1 MIKRLFPYPL
11 MSLALLAM
19 WLLLHNSVSPATLLG
34 GALAAFAA
42 PWAMAALQTERL
54 RIRSLTALIRLAG
67 IVLYD
72 IVRSNIAVAT
82 IILSRRHRK
91 GAAGFIII
99 PLDMR
104 NRFGLTLL
112 ALIVTSTPG
121 TLWVQYNSTRGTLL
135 LHVLDLVD
143 EATWITLIKQRYE
156 RLLLEA
162 FE

>member
-1 MIKRLFPYPL
+1 MMKRVFPHPL
-11 MSLALLAM
+11 MSLALMAM
-19 WLLLHNSVSPATLLG
+19 WLLLHNSASPATILG
-34 GALAAFAA
+34 GALVALAG

-54 RIRSLTALIRLAG
+54 RIRSLMALIRLAG
-67 IVLYD
+67 LVLFD

-82 IILSRRHRK
+82 IILHKKRRK
-91 GAAGFIII
+91 GVAGFIVI
-99 PLDMR
+99 PLDLR

-121 TLWVQYNSTRGTLL
+121 TLWVQYNSQRGTLL

-143 EATWITLIKQRYE
+143 ETVWIKLIKQRYA